1 MLLQFQLS
9 RVRLIAKMPA
19 AVEVEFVL
27 VAVAVAKQVVEEA
40 EQGQVDGNIGISR
53 AEATAADV
61 IEHGSSA
68 TYIIGA
74 F

>member
-1 MLLQFQLS
+1 
-9 RVRLIAKMPA
+9 MPA
-19 AVEVEFVL
+19 AVEVEYVL
-27 VAVAVAKQVVEEA
+27 VAVAKQVEEEA
-40 EQGQVDGNIGISR
+40 EQGQVDGNIDVSR